1 MTRSGGQE
9 LFPGEMA
16 YSVWICA
23 QAMPQRGHD
32 LWGGGGTGEGKEKG
46 LEEARVMAPLRS
58 ELTGEFR
65 PEHGRKEPQ
74 TWESVPLW
82 EKPGPVTGSL
92 GHLLTT

>member
-1 MTRSGGQE
+1 
-9 LFPGEMA
+9 
-16 YSVWICA
+16 
-23 QAMPQRGHD
+23 
-32 LWGGGGTGEGKEKG
+32 
-46 LEEARVMAPLRS
+46 MAPLRS

-65 PEHGRKEPQ
+65 LEHGRKEPQ